1 MYLTRHRVRRNQARP
16 RLKRIESGE
25 RAGPR
30 TLLEL
35 VVAVND
41 RLAKERTPSRAREEA
56 WDFRRLVPF
65 RRETWDAL
73 RSLGEQNG
81 VCPGHLAA
89 VLIERG
95 LRKNRGRTEAGRSVQ
110 SGFLSRLSGQGR
122 CGQPRRPPALRSV
135 QTPEAALLEAPDSGL
150 QSPDW
155 SPSAQAYRSCLRLS
169 PTGS

>member
-1 MYLTRHRVRRNQARP
+1 MYLSRHGLRRNLARP
-16 RLKRIESGE
+16 RLARIENGE

-35 VVAVND
+35 VVTVND
-41 RLAKERTPSRAREEA
+41 RLARERTPPRAKEDA

-73 RSLGEQNG
+73 RSLGGEYG

-95 LRKNRGRTEAGRSVQ
+95 LRQIEAEPKRDGPYR
-110 SGFLSRLSGQGR
+110 
-122 CGQPRRPPALRSV
+122 
-135 QTPEAALLEAPDSGL
+135 AAS
-150 QSPDW
+150 
-155 SPSAQAYRSCLRLS
+155 
-169 PTGS
+169 

>member
-1 MYLTRHRVRRNQARP
+1 MMICRRGAVVYLTRHRVRRNQARP
-16 RLKRIESGE
+16 RLKRIENGE

-81 VCPGHLAA
+81 VCTGHLAA

-95 LRKNRGRTEAGRSVQ
+95 LRQIEAEPKRDGPYR
-110 SGFLSRLSGQGR
+110 
-122 CGQPRRPPALRSV
+122 
-135 QTPEAALLEAPDSGL
+135 AAS
-150 QSPDW
+150 
-155 SPSAQAYRSCLRLS
+155 
-169 PTGS
+169 